1 MKRRLPLS
9 VFSFYL
15 CSLVLTIGV
24 AWGQYEVEKESPVW
38 LRGLLDLRIA
48 GGSKAPSWTDR
59 GPGKLRYGGRAT
71 ATGFEHVTRLAVAQ
85 LALEIGATLPG
96 DIRARAQLNWE
107 QETVNADRPLLVEA
121 FLRKEWGNWEYGWG
135 LQGGVF
141 NLPFSLE
148 HTGPAW
154 TPQYSLTPS
163 ALNTWLW
170 EELRITGLEAERWW
184 TLPGDFRLSLLAGA
198 GFGPDS
204 FGWLLPERGWVLSD
218 ALSGV
223 NSTLLLPRP
232 GVKSFVFDERDYRP
246 ALYTGITLSDGRER
260 GSVKFGY
267 FDNLGDQSTT
277 GAWNT
282 RFGTLGALLHPLPQV
297 DFLVQ
302 YLIGETHTHVANW
315 DSSFSAFYTLLSYRY
330 RAHRLTAR
338 YDVFRVHD
346 LDDGPN
352 WSRDRGDA
360 VTLAYLIE
368 FGLHHRV
375 GAEYIWVHSRHP
387 SLAHGDPNDDG
398 WQISY
403 RFRY

>member
-1 MKRRLPLS
+1 MKHCLLPS
-9 VFSFYL
+9 L
-15 CSLVLTIGV
+15 CVALLFHIVASKEV
-24 AWGQYEVEKESPVW
+24 AWGQYEVEEESPVW
-38 LRGLLDLRIA
+38 VRGLLDIRIA
-48 GGSKAPSWTDR
+48 GGSNAPSWTDR

-85 LALEIGATLPG
+85 LALEFGATLPW
-96 DIRARAQLNWE
+96 DITARAQLNWE
-107 QETVNADRPLLVEA
+107 HETVNADRPLLVEA
-121 FLRKEWGNWEYGWG
+121 FLRKEWGNGEHGWG
-135 LQGGVF
+135 LQGGVL
-141 NLPFSLE
+141 NPPFSLE

-170 EELRITGLEAERWW
+170 EEARVTGLEAERWW
-184 TLPGDFRLSLLAGA
+184 TLPGNLRLSWLVGT

-218 ALSGV
+218 AVSGI
-223 NSTLLLPRP
+223 NSTLLLPRRR
-232 GVKSFVFDERDYRP
+232 VKMFVFDERDYRP
-246 ALYTGITLSDGRER
+246 ALYTGLTLSEIRGR
-260 GSVKFGY
+260 GSIKFGY

-282 RFGTLGALLHPLPQV
+282 RFGTVGAILHPLPQV

-302 YLIGETHTHVANW
+302 YLIGETHTRVANW
-315 DSSFSAFYTLLSYRY
+315 DSSFSAFYALLSYRY
-330 RAHRLTAR
+330 RTHRLTAR

-346 LDDGPN
+346 LDGGPN

-360 VTLAYLIE
+360 VTLAYLFE
-368 FGLHHRV
+368 FGLRHRV
-375 GAEYIWVHSRHP
+375 GVEYIWAHSRHP
-387 SLAHGDPNDDG
+387 SLGRGDPHDDG